1 MFARLALQISMTKN
15 NWLLTLLAAVLFVV
29 YAVYFTDWFKPK
41 TIQIFSTYR
50 NLHPRAT
57 RDGVLPAL
65 IFGVDR
71 QIRLSDLRVVP
82 FDGFQ
87 TNKNILP
94 LWHLVTDSN
103 SIPVKTFYYGQYIR
117 GMHSAIK
124 GTHSES
130 LETNVAYLII
140 VTSDRIKGQHK
151 FELK

>member
-1 MFARLALQISMTKN
+1 MTKN
-15 NWLLTLLAAVLFVV
+15 NWLLTLLAIVLFMV
-29 YAVYFTDWFKPK
+29 YAVYFTDWFHPK
-41 TIQIFSTYR
+41 TIQIRSTYR
-50 NLHPRAT
+50 NLHPRLT

-71 QIRLSDLRVVP
+71 QMQISELRVVP

-117 GMHSAIK
+117 GMHPAFK
-124 GTHSES
+124 GTHAES
-130 LETNVAYLII
+130 LETNVPYLII
-140 VTSDRIKGQHK
+140 VTSGRIKGELK